1 MRYRAARKIGT
12 TTSAANTAPAFPG
25 VKFFDEQRRRA
36 GLGCPGAAS
45 RSTRHADPGRDRPLL
60 TVAAPAGAAAPAK
73 VRPCR
78 LLKQSEITTVFAM
91 EASRGSAM
99 GSDCTWQLG
108 DLALSLEVTTSDAKA
123 TYDSLRDLAEDAGSN
138 PVKVKGIRDQAV
150 FAEIPSFKE
159 LLVFKGKTFLF
170 LRLLDIQSTVD
181 AGTAQTAMTQLGK
194 AAVKRV

>member
-1 MRYRAARKIGT
+1 MPILAAIG
-12 TTSAANTAPAFPG
+12 A
-25 VKFFDEQRRRA
+25 
-36 GLGCPGAAS
+36 
-45 RSTRHADPGRDRPLL
+45 LL
-60 TVAAPAGAAAPAK
+60 TVAGAPAAAAPAK
-73 VRPCR
+73 VRPCK
-78 LLKQSEITTVFAM
+78 LLNQSEITTVFGM
-91 EASRGSAM
+91 EASRGTAM

-123 TYDSLRDLAEDAGSN
+123 TYDSLRDLAGEAGSK

-159 LLVFKGKTFLF
+159 LLVLKGKTFLF

-194 AAVKRV
+194 AAAKRV

>member
-1 MRYRAARKIGT
+1 ML
-12 TTSAANTAPAFPG
+12 
-25 VKFFDEQRRRA
+25 RRVRHVMPILVA
-36 GLGCPGAAS
+36 TGA
-45 RSTRHADPGRDRPLL
+45 LL

-91 EASRGSAM
+91 EASRGTV

-159 LLVFKGKTFLF
+159 LLVLKGKTFLF